1 MSWGPER
8 NPWIRREP
16 QSGDTDCGQ
25 PGRQCYREALCL
37 AETRTGDEELM
48 HENST
53 TDRMRPGMTYVDS
66 ASETGSAPPEPLSLL
81 GADMLQISR
90 GSRWRGIW
98 GIPLLGVGVFH
109 LLILFGILPG
119 RDELFGGIWVV
130 TLIIG
135 LAFTAAGISLMFGR
149 SRVVVDRGRNLVVQ
163 SWGLLI
169 PMLQKKRDLSD
180 YNVVVLSHESGD
192 SGSADSYPVTLRS
205 QSGFLPLYVSK
216 EYGDA
221 YSKAVYIARFLSF
234 TLEDVTGGTLS
245 RVAAEELGTTF
256 VARLQSEPPQRHWAP
271 QPFEM
276 RSRIERGN
284 GQLVLTIDGQ
294 AFSIWRHLPSFIP
307 LALALHIGG
316 ARLEFLKEIP
326 DKLKPYVYAL
336 LAIPLVIWP
345 VVSLAVGILRAR
357 IGYSRLTVTREALIL
372 ITRGLLRTTTQTIPL
387 SSVIDLSCDGT
398 LALRTAVIES
408 VEEVQKR
415 QGSGQL
421 SPSGSHPTVGRITQW
436 LSSLF
441 PNKGIVIK
449 STAGID
455 SFGGGLSVEE
465 TEYLCQ
471 QVLQWIRTHAR

>member
-1 MSWGPER
+1 M
-8 NPWIRREP
+8 I
-16 QSGDTDCGQ
+16 
-25 PGRQCYREALCL
+25 A
-37 AETRTGDEELM
+37 
-48 HENST
+48 
-53 TDRMRPGMTYVDS
+53 
-66 ASETGSAPPEPLSLL
+66 
-81 GADMLQISR
+81 
-90 GSRWRGIW
+90 
-98 GIPLLGVGVFH
+98 
-109 LLILFGILPG
+109 LPG
-119 RDELFGGIWVV
+119 TDELFGGIWVV
-130 TLIIG
+130 KLVMGI
-135 LAFTAAGISLMFGR
+135 AFTAVGLGLLFGR
-149 SRVVVDRGRNLVVQ
+149 YCVVIDRRRNSVVR

-169 PMLQKKRDLSD
+169 PMLRKECDLSD

-234 TLEDVTGGTLS
+234 TLEDVTSGTLS
-245 RVAAEELGTTF
+245 RMEAEELGTTF

-284 GQLVLTIDGQ
+284 GQLAITIDGQ

-316 ARLEFLKEIP
+316 ARLEFLKDIP
-326 DKLKPYVYAL
+326 DALKPYIYVL
-336 LAIPLVIWP
+336 LAVPLAIWP
-345 VVSLAVGILRAR
+345 VVSLTAGILRAR

-372 ITRGLLRTTTQTIPL
+372 ITRGLVRTTTQTIPL

-398 LALRTAVIES
+398 LARRTAVIES
-408 VEEVQKR
+408 VEEARKR

-421 SPSGSHPTVGRITQW
+421 SPQGLHPTVGRITQW

-449 STAGID
+449 STSGID
-455 SFGGGLSVEE
+455 AFGGGLSVEE